1 MKVSVRFKE
10 EEEEEEIPN
19 FETKYG
25 LEVENDK
32 VQKYVIKFD
41 NFGNLV
47 VNRPEGSLLVKSE
60 YSNQI
65 SIRPE

>member
-10 EEEEEEIPN
+10 EEIPN
-19 FETKYG
+19 FEAKYG
-25 LEVENDK
+25 IEVSNDK
-32 VQKYVIKFD
+32 GQRYTIEFD

-47 VNRPEGSLLVKSE
+47 VNRPEGSLLVKPE
-60 YSNQI
+60 CGNQV

>member
-1 MKVSVRFKE
+1 MKVSVRFK
-10 EEEEEEIPN
+10 EEEIPN

-25 LEVENDK
+25 LQVENDK
-32 VQKYVIKFD
+32 GQRYIIEFD

-47 VNRPEGSLLVKSE
+47 VNRPEGSLLVKPE

>member
-1 MKVSVRFKE
+1 MKVSVRFK
-10 EEEEEEIPN
+10 EEEIPN

-25 LEVENDK
+25 LEVKNDK
-32 VQKYVIKFD
+32 GQRYIIEFD
-41 NFGNLV
+41 NFENLV
-47 VNRPEGSLLVKSE
+47 VNCPEGSLLVKPE

>member
-1 MKVSVRFKE
+1 MKVSVRFK
-10 EEEEEEIPN
+10 EEEIPN

-32 VQKYVIKFD
+32 GQRYTIEFD
-41 NFGNLV
+41 NWGNLV
-47 VNRPEGSLLVKSE
+47 VNSPEGALLVKPQ

>member
-1 MKVSVRFKE
+1 MKVSVRFK
-10 EEEEEEIPN
+10 EEEEIPN

-32 VQKYVIKFD
+32 GQRYIIEFD

-47 VNRPEGSLLVKSE
+47 VNRPEGSLLVKPE
-60 YSNQI
+60 YGNQI

>member
-10 EEEEEEIPN
+10 EEIPD

-32 VQKYVIKFD
+32 GQRYIIKFD
-41 NFGNLV
+41 NMGNLV
-47 VNRPEGSLLVKSE
+47 VNRTEGALLVKPE